1 MNISQDSDNLIHQL
15 HKAISTPQM
24 NFRTEQTAV
33 KVGDFVDISADL
45 SPGKWLT
52 AVSHL
57 GGISTV
63 SAKYV

>member
-1 MNISQDSDNLIHQL
+1 MNS
-15 HKAISTPQM
+15 
-24 NFRTEQTAV
+24 RTEQTAV
-33 KVGDFVDISADL
+33 KVGDFVDISSDL

-52 AVSHL
+52 AVSRL